1 MGMSCS
7 THSTAPYQS
16 RWLLLA
22 LTTIW
27 LATANA
33 MTQARIAELRQETV
47 AMFYHGFD
55 NYMRVAFPE
64 DEAGY
69 PGDLRTPLLTS
80 S

>member
-1 MGMSCS
+1 MPLRWRGLMGMSCC
-7 THSTAPYQS
+7 THSTAAYQS

-33 MTQARIAELRQETV
+33 MTQVRIAELRQETV

-64 DEAGY
+64 DEASRRRG
-69 PGDLRTPLLTS
+69 
-80 S
+80 